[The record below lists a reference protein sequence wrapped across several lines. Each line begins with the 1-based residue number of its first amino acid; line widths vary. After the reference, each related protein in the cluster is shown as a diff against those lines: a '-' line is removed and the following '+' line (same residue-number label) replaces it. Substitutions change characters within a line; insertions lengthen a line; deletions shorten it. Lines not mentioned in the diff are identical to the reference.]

1 MLQEKEASGFAERVA
16 RLLER
21 VEYRRAD
28 TPEDKEAIFRLR
40 YEAYAREGFIDSNPS
55 GLFSDPGDET
65 ANAWLIGIFIEGALA
80 STIRLHVAS
89 RREHWMP
96 VTESFA
102 DIVEPRLD
110 AGELIIDATRHCSRL
125 EFTRTY
131 PFLPH
136 ITMRC
141 GFLAEDYFGADFM
154 TGTCRPEY
162 QPAFRRIYGSVTWST
177 PRAYPPLN
185 RPHALMAYDC
195 KAKRQITRERYPF
208 LASTPEEQRAL
219 FGRSSNVA
227 HDLHAELTAGLRAR
241 GSAGRQSS
249 TTCAA

>member
-1 MLQEKEASGFAERVA
+1 VGDDGSSSSFVERIA
-16 RLLER
+16 KLMQR

-28 TPEDKEAIFRLR
+28 TREDKQAIYRMR
-40 YEAYAREGFIDSNPS
+40 YEAYAREGFIDPHPS
-55 GLFSDPGDET
+55 GMFSDPGDET
-65 ANAWLIGIFIEGALA
+65 ENAWLIAVFIEGAMA
-80 STIRLHVAS
+80 SSIRLHVAS
-89 RREHWMP
+89 RPEHWLP
-96 VTESFA
+96 VSESFA
-102 DIVEPRLD
+102 DVIAPRLE

-154 TGTCRPEY
+154 TGTCRAEY
-162 QPAFRRIYGSVTWST
+162 QAAFRRMYGSAIWSA

-185 RPHALMAYDC
+185 RPHALMGYDC
-195 KAKRQITRERYPF
+195 KAKRQATRERYPF
-208 LASTPEEQRAL
+208 LISTAEERRKL

-227 HDLHAELTAGLRAR
+227 YDLYAELTSGPRAR
-241 GSAGRQSS
+241 RCEDRQNS